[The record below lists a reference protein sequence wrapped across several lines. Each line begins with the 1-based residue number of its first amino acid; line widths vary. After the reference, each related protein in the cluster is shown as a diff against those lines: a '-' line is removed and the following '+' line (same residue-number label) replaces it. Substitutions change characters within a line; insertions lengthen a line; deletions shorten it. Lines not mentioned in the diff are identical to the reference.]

1 MNVAILLDNNVSKV
15 QTTIFE
21 NALKSNT
28 YNKLINFTVFVGE
41 KNKSDVSN
49 ISLNKRFL
57 THKKEF
63 LNALQNPRIGIN
75 RLIKNKF
82 SRLDFYYFSLKKELN
97 SYDVVYTQDISR
109 SLYTI
114 SELKK
119 FFNYKIVVRWWET
132 IPYKWLFN
140 EKDTYIAQNSLD
152 KIDIFIPATEK
163 AKNSLILNGIPEDKI
178 VHIYPTIDTEKF
190 IPSTDSS
197 KIIFYKNKFSIPDDK
212 LVILFVGRLVTH
224 KGIYS
229 LLWASKILEKM
240 SILRKLIFV
249 IVGDGG
255 QKELFKKMIRDMNL
269 TNNFVFTGKIPYNE
283 MPFIYNISDIFILP
297 STMKVNI
304 QEQIPYAI
312 IEALACGKPVI
323 GSYVVGIPEAIGDAG
338 IIVPPGDYC
347 QLAEAIKYLLDNEK
361 LRIELSIKARERA
374 EKIFSCKINT
384 PKMISLLLNLNKK

>member
-1 MNVAILLDNNVSKV
+1 MNVAILLDNNVSKA

-21 NALKSNT
+21 DALKSNT

-41 KNKSDVSN
+41 KNKIDVSN

-63 LNALQNPRIGIN
+63 FNALQNPCIGIN

-82 SRLDFYYFSLKKELN
+82 FRLDFYYFSLKKDLN

-114 SELKK
+114 SDLKK
-119 FFNYKIVVRWWET
+119 FFNYKIFVRWWET

-140 EKDTYIAQNSLD
+140 EKDTYIAQKSLD

-178 VHIYPTIDTEKF
+178 VHIYPAIDTEKF

-197 KIIFYKNKFSIPDDK
+197 KILFYKNKFSIPDDK

-240 SILRKLIFV
+240 NMLRKLIFV

-269 TNNFVFTGKIPYNE
+269 TNNFIFTGKIPYDE
-283 MPFIYNISDIFILP
+283 MPQIS
-297 STMKVNI
+297 
-304 QEQIPYAI
+304 YAI

-323 GSYVVGIPEAIGDAG
+323 GSYVGGIPEAIGNAG
-338 IIVPPGDYC
+338 IIFPPGDYC
-347 QLAEAIKYLLDNEK
+347 QLAEAIKYLLENER
-361 LRIELSIKARERA
+361 LRIELSTKARERA
-374 EKIFSCKINT
+374 EKVFSCKVNT
-384 PKMISLLLNLNKK
+384 PKMISLLLKFK